1 VATVLT
7 DIEPVHIDVPATLT
21 PSPFTVTQ

>member
-7 DIEPVHIDVPATLT
+7 DIEPVHIDVPAALT